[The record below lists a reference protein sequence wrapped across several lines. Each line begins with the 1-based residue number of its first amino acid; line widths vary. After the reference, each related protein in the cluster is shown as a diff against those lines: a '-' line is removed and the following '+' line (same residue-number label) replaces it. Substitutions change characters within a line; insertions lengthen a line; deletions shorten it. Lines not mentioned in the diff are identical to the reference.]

1 MIYGQMQI
9 SESHAEAT
17 AEAVTHTQ
25 CWCKCVNDD
34 TNQSK
39 QGIVAVQRTG
49 SDTQVSK
56 QCTNSNMIQ
65 GGGV

>member
-1 MIYGQMQI
+1 MCCAYAHTAMKIIIYTAMIYGQMQI

-34 TNQSK
+34 TN
-39 QGIVAVQRTG
+39 
-49 SDTQVSK
+49 
-56 QCTNSNMIQ
+56 
-65 GGGV
+65 